1 MFSSKIALSGL
12 RYVSNP
18 NPAPERT
25 ALLLEARMDF
35 QEAITKGKLRE
46 ISVQQQSGHRNQM
59 LIWAAFL
66 GVMKEEKR
74 LAT

>member
-1 MFSSKIALSGL
+1 
-12 RYVSNP
+12 
-18 NPAPERT
+18 
-25 ALLLEARMDF
+25 MDF
-35 QEAITKGKLRE
+35 QEGITKGKLSE